1 MNKAFMRLLTLNL
14 ALALLLFANSS
25 KAQVKAITNS
35 FETSLDLGLGGAIF
49 GLQAKANH
57 HWKEYEH
64 LTIMSGLSINTYWSS
79 VENYTQYF
87 PELNALTDITGFN
100 TDNHLRV
107 YSGLR
112 WALFKSKKLML
123 STEVY
128 FGAYHAYMRGNQYH
142 ERLQINQ
149 DYVASQLFLDY
160 GTRFA
165 IGYQVTEKLSVQA
178 TLNNS
183 LRQLGYGYRL
193 LPMIYQFNP
202 DNKIGLGIG
211 LVWGF

>member
-1 MNKAFMRLLTLNL
+1 MNKAMRKLLTLNL
-14 ALALLLFANSS
+14 ALAFLLFANASI
-25 KAQVKAITNS
+25 AQENKIVNSLETS
-35 FETSLDLGLGGAIF
+35 FELGLGGANF

-57 HWKEYEH
+57 HWKEFQH
-64 LTIMSGLSINTYWSS
+64 LTIMSGLSFNTYWSS
-79 VENYTQYF
+79 IENYTQYF
-87 PELNALTDITGFN
+87 PELDALTDITGFN

-107 YSGLR
+107 YSGVRWSLLR
-112 WALFKSKKLML
+112 SKKLLL
-123 STEVY
+123 SSEIY
-128 FGAYHAYMRGNQYH
+128 FGAYHAYMNGSHYH

-149 DYVASQLFLDY
+149 DYSASQLFFDY

-165 IGYQVTEKLSVQA
+165 FGFQVNDKLTIQA

-193 LPMIYQFNP
+193 LPTLYQFNP

-211 LVWGF
+211 VVWSL